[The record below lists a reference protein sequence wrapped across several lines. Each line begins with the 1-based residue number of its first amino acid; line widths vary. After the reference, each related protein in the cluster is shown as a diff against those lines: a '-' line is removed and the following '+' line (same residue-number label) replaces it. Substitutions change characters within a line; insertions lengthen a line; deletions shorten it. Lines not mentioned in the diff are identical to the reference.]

1 MLTVTNMA
9 LNSPFRFHPTRICFE
24 GLAQCQLWLA
34 VRGISSSVAAEHG
47 NVQHVPVPNP
57 LQRSRLVSGLS
68 YESPLRRL

>member
-24 GLAQCQLWLA
+24 GQGQYQVWLA
-34 VRGISSSVAAEHG
+34 VRAISSSVAAEHG
-47 NVQHVPVPNP
+47 NVPHVPVPNP
-57 LQRSRLVSGLS
+57 LQSSRLASGLS